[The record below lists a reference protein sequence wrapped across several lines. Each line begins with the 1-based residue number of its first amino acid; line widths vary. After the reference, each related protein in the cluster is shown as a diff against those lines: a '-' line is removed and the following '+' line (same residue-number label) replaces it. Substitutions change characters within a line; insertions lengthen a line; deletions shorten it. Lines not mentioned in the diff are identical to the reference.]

1 VQILVGKQCDLT
13 GETAERTL
21 LERASDEIRAY
32 EQRKGYGDKNG
43 RTDREPQAR
52 LE

>member
-1 VQILVGKQCDLT
+1 VGKQCHLT
-13 GETAERTL
+13 LETTERTL
-21 LERASDEIRAY
+21 LERASHEIRAY
-32 EQRKGYGDKNG
+32 EQRKGNGDKNG